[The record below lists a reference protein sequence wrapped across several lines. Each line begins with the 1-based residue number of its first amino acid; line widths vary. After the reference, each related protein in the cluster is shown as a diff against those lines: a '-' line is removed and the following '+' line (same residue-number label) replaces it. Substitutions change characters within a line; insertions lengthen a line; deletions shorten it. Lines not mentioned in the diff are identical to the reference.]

1 MVGFISKHRV
11 LMSAVAAAALVATA
25 IGPAQA
31 HQASGPAHAGGILVY
46 PYIGADLWVK
56 SLDPALL
63 QDTQSLQV
71 VNLVY
76 TALLRLDQYN
86 NVVPDLAAA
95 MPTVSNGGKTYT
107 YKIRPDA
114 KFSDGTPVTA
124 QDFVYSWT
132 RALSKKEQ
140 SPLAMSY
147 MGTIVGAAAL
157 NAGKTST
164 LAGAKAI
171 DAHTVSLTFTTPG
184 TYLLAEQT
192 YTTYDVVE
200 QSVAAGEDLVGAGS
214 QSKNVGTGPFM
225 FSKPWRYK
233 QEMYLAPNP
242 HWYRA
247 SNIKI
252 SEIDVPMISNNDVIY
267 REYQAGQVPM
277 TVVTPEHLQADRS
290 KPDFHQVPGL
300 FIDYISLNQ
309 SKDSACKPV
318 SCAPIN
324 DIHYRLAM
332 MYAIDRTTVNSKI
345 LHGAQVNLCGIVPN
359 GIAGYSANL
368 CNLTPYNPAKAR
380 AELALAKKD
389 FGGTLP
395 NDGKQTLIYQT
406 SGQAIVNEYTE
417 IQSEWAAV
425 GINIQIKG
433 EPFNEWVNLVTAPT
447 TASVLENAWAD
458 DYPDAQDFTHNLL
471 SIYGA
476 YNVANY
482 HDPAFE
488 ALIAKADVT
497 PNGPDRTNLYIQAQQ
512 RAMNSVAFIS
522 IGQELLSWRWKSNIQ
537 GLVMGS
543 GFNYP
548 IAAGNDWTNVSVS

>member
-1 MVGFISKHRV
+1 MVGFLSRHRT
-11 LMSAVAAAALVATA
+11 LMSVLAATALVATA

-31 HQASGPAHAGGILVY
+31 RQASAPAHAGGVLVY
-46 PYIGADLWVK
+46 PDVFANLWVR
-56 SLDPALL
+56 SLDPGLL
-63 QDTQSLQV
+63 EDTQSLQV

-76 TALLRLDQYN
+76 SALLRLDQNN

-140 SPLAMSY
+140 SPLATSY

-164 LAGAKAI
+164 LAGAKAL
-171 DAHTVSLTFTTPG
+171 DPHTVSLTFTSPG

-192 YTTYDVVE
+192 YTTYDVLE
-200 QSVAAGEDLVGAGS
+200 PNVAAGEDLVGPGA
-214 QSKNVGTGPFM
+214 QSRNIGTGPFM
-225 FSKPWRYK
+225 FGKPWRYK
-233 QEMYLAPNP
+233 QEMYLVPNP
-242 HWYRA
+242 YWYNA
-247 SNIKI
+247 SKIKI
-252 SEIDVPMISNNDVIY
+252 SEIDVPMVSNNNTLY

-277 TVVTPEHLQADRS
+277 TVVPAEYLPSDHA
-290 KPDFHQVPGL
+290 KPDFHQVPQL
-300 FIDYISLNQ
+300 AIDYITLNEGPNT
-309 SKDSACKPV
+309 ACKPV

-324 DIHYRLAM
+324 DLHYRLAM
-332 MYAIDRTTVNSKI
+332 LYAIDRTTINSKI
-345 LHGAQVNLCGIVPN
+345 LHGAQVNLCGIVPQ
-359 GIAGYSANL
+359 GIAGYGASL
-368 CNLTPYNPAKAR
+368 CSLTPYDPQKAK

-433 EPFNEWVNLVTAPT
+433 VPFNDWVTDVTAPSPD
-447 TASVLENAWAD
+447 AVLENAWID

-471 SIYGA
+471 SIHGSYDVS
-476 YNVANY
+476 NFDN
-482 HDPAFE
+482 PTFE
-488 ALIAKADVT
+488 SIIARADVT
-497 PNGPDRTNLYIQAQQ
+497 PVGPDRTNLYIQAQKI
-512 RAMNSVAFIS
+512 AMQNVAFIS
-522 IGQELLSWRWKSNIQ
+522 IGQVLLSWRWKSSIN
-537 GLVMGS
+537 GLVLGS